1 MDQTPYIV
9 AVDDMPYNLEILEM
23 GFDGMGVEIVSFLSG
38 KEAIASMKER
48 RPDLLLL
55 DIMMPEMDGFEVIR
69 ALKANSLT
77 KDIPVIFISSID
89 NVDEK
94 VSAFQ
99 LGCVDYITKPFNIL
113 EVIARVNTHLKLNRL
128 LIEMNELLRESFHEL
143 YTPLSLI
150 KSSLALHEMEH
161 GKTEYTQNI
170 KSASLTLHSV
180 YEDLYYAIK
189 KEVRDYPKEWIEIE
203 NFVKKRI
210 ESFGPKLEEKQL
222 TFEMASSVDTPMMR
236 INITEL
242 ERLVDNLV
250 SNAIKYALEKS
261 VIHVTIDMIEDERIQ
276 IVISNASKKIKD
288 VKKLFEELYRE
299 DHSVMGLGIG
309 LKIVKK
315 ICQKN
320 HIEIDVAHE
329 DSVTSFILRY
339 KEK

>member
-23 GFDGMGVEIVSFLSG
+23 GLDGMGVEIVSFLSG

-222 TFEMASSVDTPMMR
+222 TFEMASSVDTPMMH

-242 ERLVDNLV
+242 ERLFDNLV